1 MSSSTKLRT
10 QLFCNLKFP
19 FTQMKPFQPESY
31 LILVVDDVTKNLQ
44 LVMEILEQ
52 FGYSTT
58 FALGGQQA
66 LDRLKTLKPDLILL
80 DLMMPG
86 INGLE
91 VCEILKAD
99 PRLKDIPVI
108 FLTASDDRDHVIQA
122 FEKGAI
128 DYVTK
133 PFHSPELLARV
144 KTHLFLKQAQDELK
158 AAYEALEQLVVIDPL
173 TEIANRR
180 AIFAFGEQEFQRAKR
195 YHNCFSLM
203 MIDLD
208 YFKKVNDTY
217 GHFCGDQCLKL
228 VAKTLTQSMREVDQL
243 GRFGGEEFT
252 AILPETTLTDAITLA
267 ERLRESIATLCPV
280 IDNQMMN
287 LSISI
292 GVTTYQKT
300 DESVNDVFRRAD
312 KFLFQAKEQ
321 GRNKIVGA

>member
-1 MSSSTKLRT
+1 
-10 QLFCNLKFP
+10 
-19 FTQMKPFQPESY
+19 MKPFQPESY

-58 FALGGQQA
+58 FALGGQQT

-99 PRLKDIPVI
+99 PILKDIPVI
-108 FLTASDDRDHVIQA
+108 FLTASSERDHLIQA

-144 KTHLFLKQAQDELK
+144 KTHLSLKQAQDELK

-180 AIFAFGEQEFQRAKR
+180 AIFTFGEQEFQRAKR
-195 YHNCFSLM
+195 YHNCFAVM

-228 VAKTLTQSMREVDQL
+228 VAKTLNQGMREVDQL

-252 AILPETTLTDAITLA
+252 AILPETNLIEAVKLA
-267 ERLRESIATLCPV
+267 ERLRQSIAVLCPV
-280 IDNQMMN
+280 IDNQTMN

-292 GVTTYQKT
+292 GVTTYQRT

-321 GRNKIVGA
+321 GRNQVVGA